1 MKKAKPNVY
10 IPETAANLISTATG
24 FVLLGILLLVGL
36 SVYAFKL
43 NSDRTAN
50 NKFYTEPLKNITDE
64 CTMEVTVKYDVEP
77 IDFVIISPNGSR
89 YAADGCDSY
98 IIDENQKT
106 IKMVVHTKDT
116 GSWTIDKNLKSN
128 NIINITTEQLPFEEL
143 YITRVSLIPDQ
154 NLFSFTVKLDS
165 DKRFT
170 QELQAV
176 AILESKSLG
185 QEIELY
191 NDTIEINR
199 PTSVTLLEN
208 QIPYADDWELTIDTR
223 STGNQTE
230 LNQHVDGLNIKTYTG
245 NTNLLYRRNGIV
257 VKKEEHDTAR

>member
-176 AILESKSLG
+176 AILESKSLE

-230 LNQHVDGLNIKTYTG
+230 LNQPVDGLNVKTYTG

-257 VKKEEHDTAR
+257 VKKEEHNTAR